1 MYNFF
6 VKKENLKGDVAIID
20 GGDFN
25 HIKNVLRMKE
35 GDEFLISEGG
45 TNSLCK
51 IVNFESECVVA
62 KIVEK
67 NYLDTSLPIEIYL
80 FQGLIKSD
88 KFELVIQKAVELGAN
103 KIIPVQME
111 RCVAKIEQ
119 NKVNS
124 KTERFNAIAES
135 AAKQCKRDFIPQ
147 VEKPMSLKDAL
158 DFASSLDLLIVPY
171 ENQKG
176 ILSTKEALS
185 LIKKGYK
192 VGVLIGPEGGFSDKE
207 IELAKKM
214 GCAVSLGK
222 RILRAETASFTA
234 LSMLMLYAEMNLD

>member
-6 VKKENLKGDVAIID
+6 VKKENVNGQLVTID

-25 HIKNVLRMKE
+25 HIKNVLRMKVGE
-35 GDEFLISEGG
+35 EFLISADGK
-45 TNSLCK
+45 NNLCK
-51 IVNFESECVVA
+51 IINFESECVVA
-62 KIVEK
+62 KIVKED
-67 NYLDTSLPIEIYL
+67 YLDTSLPIEIYL
-80 FQGLIKSD
+80 FQGLTKSD
-88 KFELVIQKAVELGAN
+88 KFELIIQKSVELGAS

-111 RCVAKIEQ
+111 RCVAKIES
-119 NKVNS
+119 NKINS

-147 VEKPMSLKDAL
+147 VEKPLSLNDAL
-158 DFASSLDLLIVPY
+158 DFASTLDLLIVPY

-176 ILSTKEALS
+176 ITTTKKTLS

-207 IELAKKM
+207 IELAKKV

-234 LSMLMLYAEMNLD
+234 LSMLMLYAEMCLE